1 MRGPFCVYHAA
12 MTTSQSARSR
22 NYAAAFQMH
31 RAALQDLYAAVP
43 DDRGDFKAWE
53 GGMSFIGLADHLSAS
68 VARLPA
74 MLRGEKPESAAGGS
88 SDLAAARQ
96 RLSESA
102 GQTAQ
107 LLAGMSDE
115 DFDRRISAFGGREMP
130 VGAVMDFIVNHE
142 AHHKGQAWL
151 MARMLGLQP
160 PFFVKLG

>member
-1 MRGPFCVYHAA
+1 
-12 MTTSQSARSR
+12 MTTSQSARSQ
-22 NYAAAFQMH
+22 NYVAAFQMH

-53 GGMSFIGLADHLSAS
+53 GGMSFIGLADHLSAA
-68 VARLPA
+68 VGRLPA
-74 MLRGEKPESAAGGS
+74 MLRGEKPAPAAAGS
-88 SDLAAARQ
+88 ADLAAARQ

-107 LLAGMSDE
+107 LLAGISDE
-115 DFDRRISAFGGREMP
+115 DFDRRVAAFGGREMP
-130 VGAVMDFIVNHE
+130 IGVLMDFIVNHE

-151 MARMLGLQP
+151 MARMLDIQP